1 MRGKAII
8 WGLLVDDF
16 GKSLSWRLAFDPVL
30 WARNDVVPT
39 LADLMPRR
47 NMRMPSWLWA
57 GWLGSKALADVQ
69 VFLLSF
75 ASFQSDISALLI

>member
-1 MRGKAII
+1 
-8 WGLLVDDF
+8 
-16 GKSLSWRLAFDPVL
+16 
-30 WARNDVVPT
+30 
-39 LADLMPRR
+39 
-47 NMRMPSWLWA
+47 MPSWLWA